1 MAQNRVVRRGITR
14 VDFFRTKYG
23 PELLVDCAWVR
34 EMPTF
39 LRHEGPHRLTFFDI
53 LCVSEGAG
61 FLEQDGVRYPVA
73 PGTVIF
79 TNPGQVRRWRVERL
93 DGLCLFFEGEFLETY
108 FNDPLF
114 LHRLSCFEPGRPSDL
129 LPLGRASREQVLAQL
144 EEMRLEIGAMRND
157 SAHLLRAILYQ
168 ALIRLNRLYAARH
181 KVAADTRANPLAY
194 RFRRLVEERVHR
206 EHRVGA
212 YARALGVSAGHLNEV
227 SLRHL
232 GRSAGRYVRGRI
244 LIEAKRLLLG
254 TEHSA
259 ERIARDL
266 GFRDPSYFGR
276 FFRRETGLTPARFR
290 RRTAG

>member
-1 MAQNRVVRRGITR
+1 MAQNRVSRRGITR

-39 LRHEGPHRLTFFDI
+39 LRQEGPHRLTFFDI
-53 LCVSEGAG
+53 LYVSEGEG
-61 FLEQDGVRYPVA
+61 SLEQDGVRYSVT
-73 PGTVIF
+73 PGTIVF

-129 LPLGRASREQVLAQL
+129 LPLSRVSREHVVAQL
-144 EEMRLEIGAMRND
+144 EEMRQEIASMRND
-157 SAHLLRAILYQ
+157 SPHLLRAILYQ
-168 ALIRLNRLYAARH
+168 TLIRLNRLYATRYRM
-181 KVAADTRANPLAY
+181 AADTRANPLAY

-206 EHRVGA
+206 EHRVAA
-212 YARALGVSAGHLNEV
+212 YARALEISTGHLNEV

-232 GRSAGRYVRGRI
+232 GRSAGRYVRTRL

-254 TEHSA
+254 SQHSA

-266 GFRDPSYFGR
+266 GFADPSYFGR
-276 FFRRETGLTPARFR
+276 FFRRETGVTPARFR
-290 RRTAG
+290 REVPG